1 MSNPRQHPFVRPSR
15 RNRLRFVVV
24 GLLSTGL
31 LPVGSA
37 MAWADDGSI
46 VLDFVR
52 HGQSVDNAAGIIDTT
67 PPGTALTTT
76 GEDQAGTVAQEIQSE
91 YGKDIVGLFDSQE
104 LRTQETAAP
113 LVAELVASGNN
124 TPLQTLAGLN
134 EIPAGSFEG
143 DPTNS
148 LEGIL
153 YLLGP
158 LSWAFGLDL
167 VPDLGDPSVNGVT
180 FDEGFSN
187 AVQTIY
193 DGTAGSGA
201 GTPTDVAFSSEG
213 AIAVWTLMN
222 VNNPDFSVLLQEVA
236 DNGGFLST
244 TGQVVVEGDPT
255 DGWTLISYDGTAVP
269 QDPGLP
275 TELFVDF
282 RNLIEA
288 PQFAD
293 YNIYEAL
300 LTGNTTTIESAIQ
313 TGVSQVDTALAQFPV
328 AVFDDIVGA
337 VTGGTPDLSAELSTA
352 ATDVAGLVPGDLGT
366 VVGEALAAF

>member
-67 PPGTALTTT
+67 PPGTGLTTT